1 MPATVEDMPDPRQV
15 RDTMS
20 AAIDGER
27 LEAHGIHVLIGDD
40 EAEHRWVRDE
50 PSDVYSVSKGVSV
63 LAAGIAVAEG
73 VLSAETRAVDVVPL
87 TDVGPGVDQVTLRHL
102 LTMTSGIDF
111 EWFAGQ
117 PVPGDDLART
127 MLRAGSRGPGR
138 VFQYSDASTYV
149 AMRMLASRV
158 GDVRDWLLPR
168 LFGPLGIPSPAWTRC
183 PSGYVLGGSGLH
195 LRTSDLV
202 RIGRVLRDGGRFGE
216 RRIVDAAWVAAMHV
230 DPRETGAPA
239 PWSRYGMGGW
249 EGPGRGWRLD
259 GLNGQYVFVSAMHDA
274 VIAITA
280 HEESRDHRLVEIAA
294 EALEGA

>member
-1 MPATVEDMPDPRQV
+1 
-15 RDTMS
+15 MS
-20 AAIDGER
+20 
-27 LEAHGIHVLIGDD
+27 
-40 EAEHRWVRDE
+40 
-50 PSDVYSVSKGVSV
+50 
-63 LAAGIAVAEG
+63 
-73 VLSAETRAVDVVPL
+73 
-87 TDVGPGVDQVTLRHL
+87 GPGSIRSPCVTF

-117 PVPGDDLART
+117 PVPATISPDDAARRLT
-127 MLRAGSRGPGR
+127 RTRSRVPVLGREHLRR
-138 VFQYSDASTYV
+138 DAD
-149 AMRMLASRV
+149 APRPRV

-249 EGPGRGWRLD
+249 EGP
-259 GLNGQYVFVSAMHDA
+259 DA
-274 VIAITA
+274 AGGSTA
-280 HEESRDHRLVEIAA
+280 
-294 EALEGA
+294 